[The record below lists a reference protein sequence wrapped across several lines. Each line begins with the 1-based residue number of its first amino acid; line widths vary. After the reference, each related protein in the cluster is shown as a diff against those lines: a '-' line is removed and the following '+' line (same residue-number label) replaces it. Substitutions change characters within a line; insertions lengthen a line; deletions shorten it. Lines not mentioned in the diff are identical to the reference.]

1 MTNKLLIVT
10 YSICRTTGSVLSI
23 IRSSQMS
30 NKGDF
35 KIDHDNKKAILW
47 ATNPMEY
54 TQVLMILQPDIKAL
68 GYELVSF
75 IQPNRPTEIN
85 WEV

>member
-1 MTNKLLIVT
+1 
-10 YSICRTTGSVLSI
+10 
-23 IRSSQMS
+23 MS

-35 KIDHDNKKAILW
+35 MIDHDNQKAILW
-47 ATNPMEY
+47 ATSAMEY
-54 TQVLMILQPDIKAL
+54 TQVLMMLQPDITAM